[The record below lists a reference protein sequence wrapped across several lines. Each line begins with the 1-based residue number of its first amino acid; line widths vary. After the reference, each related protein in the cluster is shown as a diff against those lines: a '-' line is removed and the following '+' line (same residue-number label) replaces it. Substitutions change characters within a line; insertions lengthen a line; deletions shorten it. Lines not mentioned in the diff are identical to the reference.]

1 MTLRR
6 AALLGAGAALL
17 GAGGGGAL
25 AALHPPSR
33 TPAALPELHGQATWA
48 AGARPAPAAGL
59 PGLRGHT
66 SVVTFMDPHCTS
78 VCPVEGR
85 RLASVLR
92 RLPAASRPTIVMVS
106 VNPAAT
112 PRDAAHATK
121 TWGLAPFRTRWVLGD
136 QAALAPVWRAYR
148 VAVKPVQGDIEHTPV
163 LYLVD
168 RNGDERTAYLFPFLP
183 SFVQRDLA
191 TLARERA

>member
-6 AALLGAGAALL
+6 AAVLLACTALL
-17 GAGGGGAL
+17 GACGGVAV
-25 AALHPPSR
+25 AALR
-33 TPAALPELHGQATWA
+33 TSPRPRLALPALHGQASWSP
-48 AGARPAPAAGL
+48 GARPAPTA
-59 PGLRGHT
+59 GLRGHT
-66 SVVTFMDPHCTS
+66 SIVTFMDPRCTAE
-78 VCPVEGR
+78 CPVEGR

-112 PRDAAHATK
+112 PREAARATE
-121 TWGLAPFRTRWVLGD
+121 TWGLAPFRTRWVLGTR
-136 QAALAPVWRAYR
+136 AALAPVWRRYR
-148 VAVKPVQGDIEHTPV
+148 VAVKPVRGDIEHTLV

-168 RNGDERTAYLFPFLP
+168 RRGDERTAYLFPFLP
-183 SFVQRDLA
+183 SFLQRDLA